1 MVKTS
6 FAAIAVI
13 LILSLSSSCIEDGID
28 SSPSS
33 QPVFSVDTLD
43 MGHYFTG
50 QLTPTSRFMVYNR
63 CGKVLNISDISLR
76 GESSG
81 LFRVN
86 VDGYAGVEFHDVQ
99 IRPGDSIYVFVDAML
114 PANSDPR
121 PVTVEGHVDFV
132 TNGVTS
138 TVVLKAS
145 GQDVVRKNGV
155 EVVSDETWD
164 ATYPYQIFDSL
175 VVAHGAT
182 LRLLP
187 GTKLCFHDKSYM
199 RVYGSLVTEGV
210 PGAWVEMAGD
220 RMGNVV
226 GGIPFD
232 LMASQWD
239 GLHIAPE
246 SSGNRLSHTIVRNTV
261 GGVLVDSLAEADFLN
276 CRIRNSAGYALSAR
290 YAGVRLVG
298 CEVADA
304 SLGAL
309 SATGGVIEANHCTFA
324 NYYLFTAPRG
334 PVVQIYHYSPGSD
347 DSSGLPYLKA
357 SITNSILYGLG
368 TDFSVGDLSG
378 TDVVLRS
385 CVMKSAG
392 RDDENFVN
400 CMWDTDPM
408 YAVVR
413 EEYIFDYRLADV
425 SPALSHADAS
435 LTLPDAAVDYWGCPR
450 FPAPRPGAYQNSPE

>member
-81 LFRVN
+81 RFRVN

-99 IRPGDSIYVFVDAML
+99 IRPGDSIYVFVDALL

-226 GGIPFD
+226 GGIP
-232 LMASQWD
+232 LS
-239 GLHIAPE
+239 LIHI
-246 SSGNRLSHTIVRNTV
+246 
-261 GGVLVDSLAEADFLN
+261 
-276 CRIRNSAGYALSAR
+276 
-290 YAGVRLVG
+290 
-298 CEVADA
+298 
-304 SLGAL
+304 
-309 SATGGVIEANHCTFA
+309 
-324 NYYLFTAPRG
+324 
-334 PVVQIYHYSPGSD
+334 
-347 DSSGLPYLKA
+347 
-357 SITNSILYGLG
+357 
-368 TDFSVGDLSG
+368 
-378 TDVVLRS
+378 
-385 CVMKSAG
+385 
-392 RDDENFVN
+392 
-400 CMWDTDPM
+400 
-408 YAVVR
+408 
-413 EEYIFDYRLADV
+413 
-425 SPALSHADAS
+425 
-435 LTLPDAAVDYWGCPR
+435 
-450 FPAPRPGAYQNSPE
+450 